1 MTFET
6 RDDGIR
12 FLLLMLQLR
21 DACHQNSVDKG
32 FWDEG
37 EEEVAPNVYID
48 TKPWNF
54 GEKVALIH
62 SELSEMF
69 EAWRKNI
76 TTNDKGIH
84 VIDTDGPRPMTAIE
98 EEMADTFIRL
108 LDLCGKLDI
117 NVGRVIMAKM
127 EYNRNRPHMHGGRKC

>member
-1 MTFET
+1 MFDREK
-6 RDDGIR
+6 
-12 FLLLMLQLR
+12 FLELINELR
-21 DACHQNSVDKG
+21 NMCHQNSVDHG

-37 EEEVAPNVYID
+37 EEEVAGNVWIN

-54 GEKVALIH
+54 GEKIALIH

-76 TTNDKGIH
+76 ENTEKDIEVPDKKLG
-84 VIDTDGPRPMTAIE
+84 TRRMTAIE

-108 LDLCGKLDI
+108 LDLCGKLQID
-117 NVGRVIMAKM
+117 VGQIILAKM
-127 EYNRNRPHMHGGRKC
+127 EFNRSRPYMHGGRKC